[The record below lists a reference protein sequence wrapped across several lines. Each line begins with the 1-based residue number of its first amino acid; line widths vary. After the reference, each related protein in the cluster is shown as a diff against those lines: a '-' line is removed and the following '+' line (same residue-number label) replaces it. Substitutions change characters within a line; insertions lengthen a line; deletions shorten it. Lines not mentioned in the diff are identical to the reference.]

1 MSSIQASLVT
11 FALVAIGASA
21 LYAALYGDFRSLE
34 EQVSGLAAK
43 LRLAS
48 GNIGEEEQRPAGIAH
63 ALLKLTMQR
72 MPKQSPKSTDDKKL
86 SRLMVRA
93 GYRSRNATQVYRS
106 ARALSAVILAVVF
119 AILGAAFHLHT
130 GEVLAF
136 AIGGLLLGVMIPQA
150 WISRKARRRQEA
162 IARQLSDVLD
172 LLIVCVEAG
181 LGLHESILTV
191 GSKTERNGLEIGG
204 ELMAVSR
211 EMGSGASLG
220 QALRNFAERT
230 AVEDIKPLTASLI
243 QSEQLGSQIAPALR
257 ASSDALRT
265 KRRLKAEEAAQKA
278 TIKILFPLVFFILP
292 AMLLVI
298 VGPAMVHIVRSLAM

>member
-1 MSSIQASLVT
+1 MSSIQASVIT

-48 GNIGEEEQRPAGIAH
+48 GNMSEDELRPAGIAH
-63 ALLKLTMQR
+63 AFLKLTMPR
-72 MPKQSPKSTDDKKL
+72 TPKDSPKSAVDKSL
-86 SRLMVRA
+86 SRLMVQA
-93 GYRSRNATQVYRS
+93 GYRSRNATQLYRS
-106 ARALSAVILAVVF
+106 ARVLSGVTLAVVS
-119 AILGAAFHLHT
+119 AILGAALHLHL

-136 AIGGLLLGVMIPQA
+136 AIGGLVLGAMIPQA
-150 WISRKARRRQEA
+150 WISRKARLRREA
-162 IARQLSDVLD
+162 IGRQLSDVLD
-172 LLIVCVEAG
+172 LMIVCVETG

-191 GSKTERNGLEIGG
+191 GSKTERNGQEIGS

-211 EMGSGASLG
+211 DMGSGASLG

-265 KRRLKAEEAAQKA
+265 KRRIKAEEAAQKA
-278 TIKILFPLVFFILP
+278 TIKILFPLVLFVLP

-298 VGPAMVHIVRSLAM
+298 VGPAMVHIVRSLRV

>member
-1 MSSIQASLVT
+1 MSSIEASLIT

-34 EQVSGLAAK
+34 EQVSGLATK

-48 GNIGEEEQRPAGIAH
+48 GNMSGEELRPAGIAN

-72 MPKQSPKSTDDKKL
+72 EKKSPKSSDDKSL
-86 SRLMVRA
+86 SRLMVQA

-106 ARALSAVILAVVF
+106 ARVLSAITLAIAF
-119 AILGAAFHLHT
+119 AIIGTAIHLQLA
-130 GEVLAF
+130 EVLAF
-136 AIGGLLLGVMIPQA
+136 AIGGLVLGAMAPQA
-150 WISRKARRRQEA
+150 WISRKARLRREA
-162 IARQLSDVLD
+162 ITRQLSDVLD
-172 LLIVCVEAG
+172 LLIVCVETG
-181 LGLHESILTV
+181 LGLHEAILVV
-191 GSKTERNGLEIGG
+191 GSKTERNGQEIGS

-230 AVEDIKPLTASLI
+230 AVEDIKPLTANLI
-243 QSEQLGSQIAPALR
+243 QSELLGSQIAPALR
-257 ASSDALRT
+257 SSSDALRT

-278 TIKILFPLVFFILP
+278 TIKILFPLVLFVLP

-298 VGPAMVHIVRSLAM
+298 VGPAIVHIMRTLTV

>member
-1 MSSIQASLVT
+1 MSSIEASLIT

-34 EQVSGLAAK
+34 EQVSGLATK

-48 GNIGEEEQRPAGIAH
+48 GNMSEEELRPAGIAN
-63 ALLKLTMQR
+63 ALLKLTMQHV
-72 MPKQSPKSTDDKKL
+72 PKKSPKSSDDKSL
-86 SRLMVRA
+86 SRLMVQA

-106 ARALSAVILAVVF
+106 ARVLSAITLAIAF
-119 AILGAAFHLHT
+119 AIIGTAIRLHLA
-130 GEVLAF
+130 EVLAF
-136 AIGGLLLGVMIPQA
+136 AIGGLVLGAMAPQA
-150 WISRKARRRQEA
+150 WISRKARLRREA
-162 IARQLSDVLD
+162 ITRQLSDVLD
-172 LLIVCVEAG
+172 LLIVCVETG
-181 LGLHESILTV
+181 LGLHEAILVV
-191 GSKTERNGLEIGG
+191 GSKTERNGQEIGS

-230 AVEDIKPLTASLI
+230 AVEDIKPLTANLI
-243 QSEQLGSQIAPALR
+243 QSELLGSQIAPALR

-278 TIKILFPLVFFILP
+278 TIKILFPLVLFVLP

-298 VGPAMVHIVRSLAM
+298 VGPAMVHIVRTLTV

>member
-1 MSSIQASLVT
+1 MSSIQASLIT

-48 GNIGEEEQRPAGIAH
+48 GNMSEEELRPAGIAH

-72 MPKQSPKSTDDKKL
+72 IPKESPKSSDDKSL
-86 SRLMVRA
+86 SRLMVQA

-106 ARALSAVILAVVF
+106 VRVLSAVILAILFVVLGT
-119 AILGAAFHLHT
+119 AIHLHL
-130 GEVLAF
+130 GGILAS
-136 AIGGLLLGVMIPQA
+136 AIGGLLFGAMIPQA
-150 WISRKARRRQEA
+150 WISRKARLRQEA

-172 LLIVCVEAG
+172 LMIVCVETG
-181 LGLHESILTV
+181 LGLHESILMV
-191 GSKTERNGLEIGG
+191 GSKTERNGQEIGS

-220 QALRNFAERT
+220 QALRNLAERT

-278 TIKILFPLVFFILP
+278 TIKILFPLVLFVLP

-298 VGPAMVHIVRSLAM
+298 VGPAMVNIVHTLAV

>member
-1 MSSIQASLVT
+1 MSSIEASLIT

-34 EQVSGLAAK
+34 EQVSGLATK

-48 GNIGEEEQRPAGIAH
+48 GNMSGEELRPAGIAN

-72 MPKQSPKSTDDKKL
+72 EKKSPKSSDDKSL
-86 SRLMVRA
+86 SRLMVQA

-106 ARALSAVILAVVF
+106 ARVLSAITLAIAF
-119 AILGAAFHLHT
+119 AIIGTAIHLHLA
-130 GEVLAF
+130 EVLAF
-136 AIGGLLLGVMIPQA
+136 AIGGLVLGAMAPQA
-150 WISRKARRRQEA
+150 WISRKARLRREA
-162 IARQLSDVLD
+162 ITRQLSDVLD
-172 LLIVCVEAG
+172 LLIVCVETG
-181 LGLHESILTV
+181 LGLHEAILVV
-191 GSKTERNGLEIGG
+191 GSKTERNGQEIGS

-230 AVEDIKPLTASLI
+230 AVEDIKPLTANLI
-243 QSEQLGSQIAPALR
+243 QSELLGSQIAPALR
-257 ASSDALRT
+257 SSSDALRT

-278 TIKILFPLVFFILP
+278 TIKILFPLVLFVLP

-298 VGPAMVHIVRSLAM
+298 VGPAIVHIMRTLTV